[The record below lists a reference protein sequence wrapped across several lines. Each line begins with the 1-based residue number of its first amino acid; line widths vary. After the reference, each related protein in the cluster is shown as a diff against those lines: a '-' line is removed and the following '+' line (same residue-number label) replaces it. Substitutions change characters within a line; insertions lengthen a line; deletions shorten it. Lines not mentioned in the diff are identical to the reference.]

1 MSRVLSGVKPS
12 GKMTLGNYIG
22 SFRNFS
28 SFQDENETYIFVAD
42 VHALTKPIDANVLR
56 STTYDILSFYLA
68 SGLDPEKCVIF
79 KQSDILEVA
88 MLNAI
93 LVNYIYMGELS
104 RMIQYKEHVQKNN
117 GKAIGCG
124 IFTYPV
130 LMAADLFMYDTEICP
145 VGEDQRQHVELAH
158 DIARRFNSRYK
169 EEVLKLPRS
178 VTPKTGKRI
187 MNLQDPTKKMSKSD
201 KDDEQKGIIYLQ
213 DDEKVIR
220 KKIMSA
226 VTDSETEVRY
236 DPVNKKGVSNLLTIY
251 AAMKNIDIEEAEKEF
266 VGSNY
271 GNFKRCVA
279 DAVMEEIGPF
289 KERFEKFRNDEA
301 YLNKVF
307 EDGASKARK
316 VAKEVLERVMKVVG
330 LK

>member
-117 GKAIGCG
+117 GKEIGCG

-158 DIARRFNSRYK
+158 DIARRFNSRY
-169 EEVLKLPRS
+169 
-178 VTPKTGKRI
+178 
-187 MNLQDPTKKMSKSD
+187 N
-201 KDDEQKGIIYLQ
+201 
-213 DDEKVIR
+213 
-220 KKIMSA
+220 
-226 VTDSETEVRY
+226 
-236 DPVNKKGVSNLLTIY
+236 
-251 AAMKNIDIEEAEKEF
+251 
-266 VGSNY
+266 
-271 GNFKRCVA
+271 
-279 DAVMEEIGPF
+279 
-289 KERFEKFRNDEA
+289 
-301 YLNKVF
+301 
-307 EDGASKARK
+307 RK
-316 VAKEVLERVMKVVG
+316 VG
-330 LK
+330 